1 MTTTERAVTF
11 LFTDVVGSTRRWEDA
26 PAVMGDA
33 LRLHDEVL
41 GAAFHEWNGRVF
53 ATGGDG
59 FAVAFDDPSDAVNA
73 AATAQRELEAAPW
86 PGDGALRVRMGVHTG
101 PAEARGGD
109 YFGPTLNR
117 AARLM
122 AAGHGG
128 QILLSEVT
136 RAALGG
142 DSSQIVDLG
151 RHRLK
156 DITEPQRIYQYGDGR
171 FAALRSI
178 AGELGNVPRE
188 RTSFIGRQE
197 LVDEVMSALSHGSLI
212 TLTGVG
218 GVGKTRAALRV
229 AQSFAAT
236 ADDGAWWCALSDA
249 QAPSEVLDVIAS
261 ALPVHL
267 DAGEDPFDAVVRWLS
282 SRRVL
287 LVLDNCEHVLD
298 AVAEF
303 AEEVLDRAE
312 GVQLLATSREGLA
325 VAGERLFAVPSL
337 RVGNADS
344 ESVELFVSRARDVRY
359 DFDPAASLEEIGE
372 ICRRLDGIPLAIEL
386 AAARVDALSP
396 ADILGH
402 LDRRFELLTG
412 GRGRRRERHQTLRQA
427 VQWSYDQLDETEQA
441 VFRRLSVFAGDF
453 DLSAAVSVAES
464 FGTGDLVVVDAL
476 ASLAR
481 KSLIEVDSTTS
492 GPRYRYLETV
502 RAFAEEANEL
512 AGELD
517 AAMEAMADW
526 FVSWV
531 GALQPLMLDC
541 RLDEIFDRVELEETN
556 LRRML
561 VWCAHRGDAASIGRF
576 FASVELFPF
585 WGGDA
590 LAPLAAEFVDTPG
603 LDSVPDGDGVFALA
617 ALAAYEA
624 LDHQKAVG
632 LTDRGLANAAAHRR
646 SGRGCRIL
654 RWFVDLL
661 LAGDAS
667 SVRWLTEARD
677 VAHARDDD
685 IQALYVEYSLVSHH
699 VLIGEVEYFDSRC
712 ESLKQQVD
720 ATGFAM
726 LEMALEL
733 WTGWREM
740 SRDLDVAKGHL
751 LRAVEIDGGSRSIFG
766 TIARQQIAAVAMLSS
781 DDATA
786 VEVGASLARYGHEGG
801 RLNWISLGAV
811 ALTGP
816 LVKAGDASFA
826 AEVLGFAST
835 LMLLDNV
842 WVDEREHATLRVRD
856 ALSPEAFERHFGIG
870 QLMTLG
876 EMSNR
881 LISRL
886 STVEALVA
894 PGPSGSGTH
903 PA

>member
-1 MTTTERAVTF
+1 MTEVERAVTF

-26 PAVMGDA
+26 PAVMSDA

-41 GAAFHEWNGRVF
+41 GAAFDAWNGRIF

-73 AATAQRELEAAPW
+73 AATAQRDLESASW
-86 PGDGALRVRMGVHTG
+86 PGDGALRVRMGVNTG
-101 PAEARGGD
+101 PAEKRGGD

-128 QILLSEVT
+128 QILLSEAT

-142 DSSQIVDLG
+142 DSSQILDLG

-156 DITEPQRIYQYGDGR
+156 DITEPQQIYQYGDGR
-171 FAALRSI
+171 FEALRSI
-178 AGELGNVPRE
+178 TGELGNVPRE

-197 LVDEVMSALSHGSLI
+197 LVDEVTSALSRGSLT

-218 GVGKTRAALRV
+218 GVGKTRTALRV
-229 AQSFAAT
+229 ARSFAAT
-236 ADDGAWWCALSDA
+236 ADDGAWWCPLSDA
-249 QAPSEVLDVIAS
+249 QAPEEVLDVIAS
-261 ALPVHL
+261 SIGVHV
-267 DAGEDPFDAVVRWLS
+267 DAGDDPFEAVVRWLS
-282 SRRVL
+282 SRRML

-303 AEEVLDRAE
+303 VEEVLDRAP

-337 RVGNADS
+337 RSADPDS
-344 ESVELFVSRARDVRY
+344 ESVDLFVARARDVRS
-359 DFDPAASLEEIGE
+359 DFDPAGSLEEVAE

-396 ADILGH
+396 TDILGH

-453 DLSAAVSVAES
+453 DLGAAVSVAES
-464 FGTGDLVVVDAL
+464 FATDDLVAVDAL

-481 KSLIEVDSTTS
+481 KSLIEVDSTAT

-502 RAFAEEANEL
+502 RVFAEEANEQ

-517 AAMEAMADW
+517 AAMEAMTDW

-531 GALQPLMLDC
+531 DVLQPLMLDC
-541 RLDEIFDRVELEETN
+541 KLEEIFDLVELEETN

-561 VWCAHRGDAASIGRF
+561 VWCAQGGDAASIGRF
-576 FASVELFPF
+576 FGSAGLFPF

-590 LAPLAAEFVDTPG
+590 LAALAAEFVDTPG
-603 LDSVPDGDGVFALA
+603 IDDVPGADGVFALA

-624 LDHQKAVG
+624 LDHEKAVG
-632 LTDRGLANAAAHRR
+632 LTDRGLANAAAHDR

-667 SVRWLTEARD
+667 SVRWLVEARD
-677 VAHARDDD
+677 VAHTQGDHMEE
-685 IQALYVEYSLVSHH
+685 LFVEYSLVSHH
-699 VLIGEVEYFDSRC
+699 ILIGDVDYLDTKSAALREQVE
-712 ESLKQQVD
+712 E
-720 ATGFAM
+720 TGFAM

-740 SRDLDVAKGHL
+740 SRDLHVAKGHL

-766 TIARQQIAAVAMLSS
+766 TIARQQITAVAILSS

-786 VEVGASLARYGHEGG
+786 VDVGASLARYGHEGG
-801 RLNWISLGAV
+801 RLNWISLGAI

-816 LVKAGDASFA
+816 LVKAGDAAFA
-826 AEVLGFAST
+826 AEILGFATT
-835 LMLLDNV
+835 LTLLDNI
-842 WVDEREHATLRVRD
+842 WVAERDHADLRVRD
-856 ALSPEAFERHFGIG
+856 ALSPEAFDRHFAAG
-870 QLMTLG
+870 QLMTLD

-894 PGPSGSGTH
+894 AGPT
-903 PA
+903 